1 MNFLGKEN
9 ELHIIKKIKKKTTI
23 IVVFY
28 NKNNMHVGINYSVY
42 NIVIFVFN
50 ISICSGDHILSLMSS
65 WIHRPIFSTANN
77 WTV

>member
-1 MNFLGKEN
+1 
-9 ELHIIKKIKKKTTI
+9 
-23 IVVFY
+23 
-28 NKNNMHVGINYSVY
+28 MHVGINNSVY

>member
-9 ELHIIKKIKKKTTI
+9 ELHIIKKIKKK
-23 IVVFY
+23 
-28 NKNNMHVGINYSVY
+28 KNNYNTMHVGINNSVY